1 MHSKVFAFIPRF
13 PLFLFIVLTSSF
25 AFSAE
30 YYTVKETSP
39 ALQDKAN
46 DESIDPLSTIEVM
59 MVSVA
64 DQFMSLMDW
73 QSHSKKLEDPA
84 EPYRRL
90 SQYGTWVT
98 DPADGTC
105 LNTRGRK
112 LSEESL
118 VPVTLSPKGC
128 TVISGKWIDPY
139 SKKTYSQAS
148 DLDIDHM
155 VPLKNSYVSGA
166 WKWDFKKR
174 CLYANFMHNNFHLFA
189 VKDDDNKKKGDS
201 SPEKFMPSDESYRCE
216 YLTNWLKIKLIWNL
230 TMTSSEGQA
239 IETLATENNCDLK
252 SIAMSVRE
260 LRAQRQEIVAN
271 IGLCE

>member
-1 MHSKVFAFIPRF
+1 MRNKLSALISPI
-13 PLFLFIVLTSSF
+13 LFCLPIILTSSF

-30 YYTVKETSP
+30 YYTLKENAASIQNQT
-39 ALQDKAN
+39 
-46 DESIDPLSTIEVM
+46 IDPFETLELASSTI
-59 MVSVA
+59 A
-64 DQFMSLMDW
+64 DQFLSLMDW
-73 QSHSKKLEDPA
+73 EAHAQKMEEPSD
-84 EPYRRL
+84 PYRRL

-98 DPADGTC
+98 DPEDGSC

-112 LSEESL
+112 LAHESL

-139 SKKTYSQAS
+139 SNRAYSQAS

-155 VPLKNSYVSGA
+155 VPLKNSYMSGA

-174 CLYANFMHNNFHLFA
+174 CLYANFMHNSFHLIA
-189 VKDDDNKKKGDS
+189 VKDDDNQQKGDS

-230 TMTSSEGQA
+230 TMTSSEGAA
-239 IETLATENNCDLK
+239 IERLAKENNCDVK
-252 SIAMSVRE
+252 SMSMSSNE
-260 LRAQRQEIVAN
+260 LRTQRQDIISN
-271 IGLCE
+271 IGLCKE